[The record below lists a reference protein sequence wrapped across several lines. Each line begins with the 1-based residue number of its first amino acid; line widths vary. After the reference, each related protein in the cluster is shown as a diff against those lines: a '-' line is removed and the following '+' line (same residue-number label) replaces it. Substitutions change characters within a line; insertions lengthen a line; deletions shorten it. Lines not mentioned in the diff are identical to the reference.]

1 MGVACFY
8 SSASRVVQFWG
19 NRAHNFNLDTS
30 WLLPISYPTRA
41 NGIIVKIKFSTSDNA
56 CFHPSVCCVVARK
69 GNDQWRLLWTSSM
82 KFCDTCHLFS
92 TRRVKTFSSSFDIST
107 GFENLVPEVFVAVK

>member
-8 SSASRVVQFWG
+8 SSAPRVVQFRG

-56 CFHPSVCCVVARK
+56 CFHPSVCCVAARE
-69 GNDQWRLLWTSSM
+69 GNDQWRLFWTSSM
-82 KFCDTCHLFS
+82 KFCDTC
-92 TRRVKTFSSSFDIST
+92 VKKFSSSFEIST
-107 GFENLVPEVFVAVK
+107 GFENLVPDVFVAVK